1 MLTAFAP
8 PQIRATTGLE
18 LAAGVFTQCPMEWWS
33 VENWSGGY
41 WSIGVLLLSERP
53 ITPTL
58 HHSIFFGRFSH
69 ELPIHRPA
77 GAAYR

>member
-8 PQIRATTGLE
+8 PQIGATT
-18 LAAGVFTQCPMEWWS
+18 AWS
-33 VENWSGGY
+33 LRPVCLPNARWSGGVSRIGVMGY
-41 WSIGVLLLSERP
+41 WS
-53 ITPTL
+53 TL